1 MDYKDL
7 DTWKKSIVLVKEIYR
22 LTDSFPNSEKFGL
35 TSQIRRSAVSIPSNV
50 AEGSARS
57 SDKEFIQFLHYS
69 LGSSAELETQ
79 IIIAI
84 DLKLITNDNI
94 LNKIVEVKKLISGLI
109 KYLKSK

>member
-1 MDYKDL
+1 VDYKDL